1 MKKALFTSIF
11 VFSLV
16 LNLAV
21 AGTLAWYY
29 LEMQRQPVFPSV
41 GDSKL
46 TDADFR
52 FIRKQCMGNGPGPMK
67 ELRGR
72 INEKRAEALDLLAA
86 SPWNP
91 EAAEP
96 IIQDLL
102 ALTGQMERQA
112 AARIGKVMAA
122 LPDEKRQEF
131 LTFLKARAV
140 FAPGM
145 GFGRGM
151 GHGRGRRWRGPGQ
164 PPGPPQVVPGKN

>member
-52 FIRKQCMGNGPGPMK
+52 FIRKQCMCDGPCPIV
-67 ELRGR
+67 ELRSR
-72 INEKRAEALDLLAA
+72 IIEKRAEALDLLATN
-86 SPWNP
+86 PGNP

-96 IIQDLL
+96 KIRDLVE
-102 ALTGQMERQA
+102 LTGQMERQA

-140 FAPGM
+140 FGPGM
-145 GFGRGM
+145 AFGRGM

-164 PPGPPQVVPGKN
+164 PPGPPQAVPGKN